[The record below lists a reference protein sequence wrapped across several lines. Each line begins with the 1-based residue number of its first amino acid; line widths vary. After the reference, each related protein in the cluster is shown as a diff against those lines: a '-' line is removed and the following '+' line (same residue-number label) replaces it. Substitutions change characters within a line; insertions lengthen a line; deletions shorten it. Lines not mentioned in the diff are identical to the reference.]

1 MPGIFIGIGGIGG
14 SIVSQVRQAL
24 NVHVAFAGDSPAA
37 RAAAGQFR
45 FLLIDTWKDSVS
57 LGFDASEVFDFPA
70 GLEKF
75 GVDDTIENWYHGGD
89 PTFHHWW
96 PERNRAPLKVGDFSS
111 GAGQLRIKGKLG
123 YRIGLTG
130 STRQAA
136 PAVQSALH
144 AIDAVRGPATGV
156 RTVPVYLVCSLG
168 GGTGSGMVLTFAQHL
183 RQVLPN
189 YCNLIG
195 VFPLA
200 GVTQLGPGAADE
212 KSIWANTDA
221 ALREID
227 YCQRVAGTPE
237 NQLTPFFQWPGDG
250 HVLYGKQRPFE
261 YIYLFGRENRSG
273 QALETFS
280 EYIDLVSETLVA
292 ESFSNLIDEGLPDGI
307 RGPHSQFIQQLI
319 ARPEVGGQSTTYAS
333 AAIGALVYPGER
345 IERHLAR
352 RYAIAVL
359 DRLTRV
365 DQARVATALDDFVVA
380 EKLDWSGNN
389 SLKTRLHDQVEN
401 RATARLSP
409 RPTFPGSPS
418 MDKEAQFYKAKQG
431 QAVAI
436 VNQAKADL
444 DAFATDRY
452 FQHLRLRR
460 DVVVDEYAAKDGGI
474 RKLVGELL
482 AEGGPG
488 ALGIAYTV
496 VSRVRDYLSQQYL
509 HVNELIEG
517 DPNAT
522 VPVVGLKQNLLEM
535 DQRWSGAVNR
545 LRNGFGNGLTRAFNK
560 NGRAAK
566 EQFLKQT
573 WSPYLRA
580 SLELQDLVAGRATYQ
595 ELLTETERVWQA
607 LNDLIGQVEHI
618 RDNLARAAAVSIGK
632 HGKVGVL
639 DLAVMDDPRLVAHH
653 FDAMLNQAINQ
664 NADHCAVRVTT
675 VLPDQ
680 DDDSSAVNDAG
691 TPGDVRALGDTN
703 LSSRPRS
710 GIVQRTFELKANSRG
725 GGTGLVHDQFRDD
738 LEAILVDDGLRH
750 LSRRVLDLSVWEA
763 LAAECRA
770 RLELGLED
778 QALTSAVRLV
788 DDERRQAEQA
798 GAPPKDRESEVLRY
812 FIRNKLVQCQTMVR
826 PFWNLNNQ
834 MISVY
839 GQPYDFTVIAA
850 DQDAYREAAGK
861 FRIDG
866 VLEATA
872 NVMKAGAPKWLPG
885 RDRIVL
891 YTREGVAPLFYLND
905 RELKALRDAAAQKSK
920 EKFLYTDLRFASA
933 LDPVIRPREEVEDT
947 YRYAIALAL
956 QLQLVTRV
964 TPNGHG
970 PDQSALRMADGTEF
984 PNVVA
989 LDEALRENEAAGATF
1004 LAQVN
1009 EAMAKINQAER
1020 DGELQQALNRIKT
1033 MHQAA
1038 TRQDRP
1044 AEMRWWQR
1052 AEKVLHTRMNYG
1064 QHFTSV

>member
-14 SIVSQVRQAL
+14 SIVAQVRQAL

-37 RAAAGQFR
+37 HTAAGQFR
-45 FLLIDTWKDSVS
+45 FLLIDTWKDSVA
-57 LGFDASEVFDFPA
+57 LGFDSSEVFDFPT

-89 PTFHHWW
+89 PTFHQWW

-130 STRQAA
+130 SSKQAA
-136 PAVQSALH
+136 PAVQAALH

-195 VFPLA
+195 VFPMA
-200 GVTQLGPGAADE
+200 GVTHLGPGAADRS
-212 KSIWANTDA
+212 SIWANTDA

-227 YCQRVAGTPE
+227 YCQRVAGTPD

-280 EYIDLVSETLVA
+280 EYIDLISETLVA

-307 RGPHSQFIQQLI
+307 RGPHSQFTQQMI
-319 ARPEVGGQSTTYAS
+319 ARPEVGGQATTYAS

-359 DRLTRV
+359 DRLIRV
-365 DQARVATALDDFVVA
+365 DRARVDTALDDFMVA
-380 EKLDWSGNN
+380 EKLDWSGTH
-389 SLKTRLHDQVEN
+389 SLRIRLHDQVEN
-401 RATARLSP
+401 RATARLNP
-409 RPTFPGSPS
+409 LPTFPRRPS
-418 MDKEAQFYKAKQG
+418 MDKDEPFQQAKQG
-431 QAVAI
+431 KAAAI
-436 VNQAKADL
+436 VRQAKADL
-444 DAFATDRY
+444 DTFAPGPY
-452 FQHLRLRR
+452 AQHLRQRR
-460 DVVVDEYAAKDGGI
+460 DVVVDEFAAKDGGI
-474 RKLVGELL
+474 RKLVHTLL

-488 ALGIAYTV
+488 ALGVAYTV
-496 VSRVRDYLSQQYL
+496 VSEVRDRLRQQYQQL
-509 HVNELIEG
+509 NELIQG
-517 DPNAT
+517 DQNAT
-522 VPVVGLKQNLLEM
+522 VPVAGLKQSLSEM
-535 DQRWSGAVNR
+535 DDRWSGAVNR
-545 LRNGFGNGLTRAFNK
+545 LNNGFGNGLTRAFNQ
-560 NGRAAK
+560 NGKAAK
-566 EQFLKQT
+566 EQFLRQT
-573 WSPYLRA
+573 WTPYYRD
-580 SLELQDLVAGRATYQ
+580 SLALQDMVAARATYQ
-595 ELLTETERVWQA
+595 ELLADTDRVQQA
-607 LNDLIGQVEHI
+607 LGDLIGQIEYI
-618 RDNLARAAAVSIGK
+618 RDNLARSAATSIGK

-639 DLAVMDDPRLVAHH
+639 DLAIMDDPRLVAHH
-653 FDAMLNQAINQ
+653 FDAMLSQAISQ
-664 NADHCAVRVTT
+664 NAENCAIRVTT
-675 VLPDQ
+675 VLTPSEEEDGAAG
-680 DDDSSAVNDAG
+680 DDAG
-691 TPGDVRALGDTN
+691 PASDEDQPAAEK
-703 LSSRPRS
+703 S
-710 GIVQRTFELKANSRG
+710 GIIERTFAVKANTRG
-725 GGTGLVHDQFRDD
+725 GGAGLLHDQFRDD
-738 LEAILVDDGLRH
+738 LEATLVTDGLRH

-770 RLELGLED
+770 RLELELAD
-778 QALTSAVRLV
+778 QALTSAVRRV

-798 GAPPKDRESEVLRY
+798 GAPPKDRETEVLRY

-834 MISVY
+834 MISTH
-839 GQPYDFTVIAA
+839 GQPYHFTVIAA
-850 DQDAYREAAGK
+850 DRGTYREAGAK

-872 NVMKAGAPKWLPG
+872 AEMQAGTPKWLPG

-891 YTREGVAPLFYLND
+891 YTREGVAPLFYIND
-905 RELKALRDAAAQKSK
+905 RELKDLRDAAAQKRK
-920 EKFLYTDLRFASA
+920 EKFLYTDLRFARE
-933 LDPVIRPREEVEDT
+933 LDPVIRPREEIEDT

-956 QLQLVTRV
+956 QLQLVTRQS
-964 TPNGHG
+964 PNGHG
-970 PDQSALRMADGTEF
+970 PDPSALRLADGTEF

-989 LDEALRENEAAGATF
+989 LDAALRENPAAGAAF
-1004 LAQVN
+1004 LDQVN
-1009 EAMAKINQAER
+1009 EGMTRIDLNQR
-1020 DGELQQALNRIKT
+1020 DTELQQAMNRVRT
-1033 MHQAA
+1033 MNQHA
-1038 TRQDRP
+1038 TDQDRP

-1052 AEKVLHTRMNYG
+1052 AEQVLYTRMNYG
-1064 QHFTSV
+1064 QHFISV